1 MRITQNFS
9 DRKYLKNSSRLL
21 SGYTKSM
28 LKIES
33 QMDYFRA
40 SENAVKASKAMTV
53 RKNLQDL
60 SLYDSH
66 LKLTKRLPSRIFI
79 QLQTRSISMFPQNSI
94 RLATALTIRHSLT
107 LSHMSLT
114 SMRTVL

>member
-1 MRITQNFS
+1 MRITQSFV
-9 DRKYLKNSSRLL
+9 DRKYLKNNSRLL

-40 SENAVKASKAMTV
+40 SENAINSSKAMTV

-60 SLYDSH
+60 D
-66 LKLTKRLPSRIFI
+66 
-79 QLQTRSISMFPQNSI
+79 M
-94 RLATALTIRHSLT
+94 
-107 LSHMSLT
+107 
-114 SMRTVL
+114 